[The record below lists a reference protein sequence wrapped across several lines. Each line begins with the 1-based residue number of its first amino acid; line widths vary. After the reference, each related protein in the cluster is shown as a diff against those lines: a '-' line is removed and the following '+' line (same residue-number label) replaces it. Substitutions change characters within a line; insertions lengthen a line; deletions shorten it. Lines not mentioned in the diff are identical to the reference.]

1 MPYAIVRIA
10 KLKQVN
16 IAGSGMHVSR
26 GRNTPN
32 ANASMFEENQTLI
45 YYDDRHLPLKEVV
58 DQKIHS
64 VPQKRKIRTDAVH
77 CVEILLTASPE
88 YFRPNDPGKYGDYQ
102 ADKLADWKKATIDW
116 LKQEYGDKI
125 VRAELHLDE
134 ATPHIHAY
142 LVPTDENGQLNCKKI
157 FGGRAKMFA
166 FQDSYAAATQHL
178 GLERGVKNSRAEHTT
193 VKDYYSVVNSASQE
207 LDLNDLCA
215 VQARAVAY
223 AQMQKDHQELER
235 RLKYVADQRDL
246 LSKRLEKTQ
255 EALKVQSQVNRSL
268 SMPEPLISLARVACE
283 LRLSPGAFDKQR
295 KPIDLVMENQ
305 NTDLIGAAYWLNEKF
320 GAAATIGLVNEQVN
334 QLVTEQLPGEFI
346 PPQPERDKWD
356 EVKDNLTKA
365 RQLPTKLVE
374 RLHSEGL
381 IYADKEG
388 RLICLQRDF
397 EERVTG
403 ATAIDL
409 GLDELE
415 NGSKLTRSVMTI
427 DGSKLTGGWCYFQA
441 PRQGNI
447 DLVVVLEDVLEAMA
461 YATLKAEERNMLFL
475 VGHEGGWMPGEQLER
490 VDVVVATRAELSN
503 LPGQVEYELPE
514 SESWGE
520 ELQVYLTG
528 AMELEEVEQSN
539 ELEVLSESI
548 AVVVTIDPNYVD
560 QEEEEEER
568 HQYRGLSM

>member
-1 MPYAIVRIA
+1 MPYAVARIA
-10 KLKQVN
+10 KLKQAN
-16 IAGSGMHVSR
+16 LGGSGMHVSR
-26 GRNTPN
+26 SRETPN
-32 ANASMFEENQTLI
+32 ADLSKLKDNQTLI
-45 YYDDRHLPLKEVV
+45 HNDDLDLPLSEIVHN
-58 DQKIHS
+58 KIHA
-64 VPQKRKIRTDAVH
+64 VEQRRKIRLDAVYA
-77 CVEILLTASPE
+77 VEILLTASPE
-88 YFRPNDPGKYGDYQ
+88 YFRPNDPSKYGDYQ
-102 ADKLADWKKATIDW
+102 VGKLDAWAKASQDW
-116 LKQEYGDKI
+116 LQREYGDRI

-207 LDLNDLCA
+207 LDLNDISV

-255 EALKVQSQVNRSL
+255 KELKVQSQVNRSL
-268 SMPEPLISLARVACE
+268 DTPEAPIPLARVACE
-283 LRLSPGAFDKQR
+283 LGLPPGEFDKGM
-295 KPIDLVMENQ
+295 KPLDLVMETRS
-305 NTDLIGAAYWLNEKF
+305 TDLIGAAYWLNEKF
-320 GAAATIGLVNEQVN
+320 GSPATIQLVNERVHQI
-334 QLVTEQLPGEFI
+334 VTEQLPDGFI
-346 PPQPERDKWD
+346 PPRPERGKWG
-356 EVKDNLTKA
+356 EVKDNLTRV

-374 RLHSEGL
+374 RLHDEGL
-381 IYADKEG
+381 IYADEEA
-388 RLICLQRDF
+388 RLICLYRDF

-403 ATAIDL
+403 AVAIDL
-409 GLDELE
+409 GLDEL
-415 NGSKLTRSVMTI
+415 GSDSKPIRKSMTI

-441 PRQGNI
+441 PRQGAI

-461 YATLKAEERNMLFL
+461 YATLKAEERNTLFL

-514 SESWGE
+514 SGSWGE

-528 AMELEEVEQSN
+528 AMELEEIDLSG
-539 ELEVLSESI
+539 ELEVLSQSVSVPI
-548 AVVVTIDPNYVD
+548 TIDPNYVEE
-560 QEEEEEER
+560 EEEEEER

>member
-1 MPYAIVRIA
+1 MPYAVARIA
-10 KLKQVN
+10 KLKQAN
-16 IAGSGMHVSR
+16 LGGSGMHVSR
-26 GRNTPN
+26 SRETPN
-32 ANASMFEENQTLI
+32 ADLSKLKDNHTLI
-45 YYDDRHLPLKEVV
+45 HNDDLDLALSEIVHN
-58 DQKIHS
+58 KIHS
-64 VPQKRKIRTDAVH
+64 VEQRRKIRPDAVYA
-77 CVEILLTASPE
+77 VEILLTASPE
-88 YFRPNDPGKYGDYQ
+88 YFRPNDPSKYGDYQ
-102 ADKLADWKKATIDW
+102 VGKLDAWAKTSKDW
-116 LKQEYGDKI
+116 LQREYGDRI

-193 VKDYYSVVNSASQE
+193 VKDYYSVVNAASQE
-207 LDLNDLCA
+207 LDLNDISV

-246 LSKRLEKTQ
+246 LSKKLEQTQ
-255 EALKVQSQVNRSL
+255 EALKVQSQVNQSL

-283 LRLSPGAFDKQR
+283 LRLSPGAFNKQM
-295 KPIDLVMENQ
+295 KPLDLVLENQ
-305 NTDLIGAAYWLNEKF
+305 NTDLIGAAYWLTERF
-320 GAAATIGLVNEQVN
+320 GAAATMQLVNERVR
-334 QLVTEQLPGEFI
+334 QLVTEQIPSQFI
-346 PPQPERDKWD
+346 PPRPERGKWG

-374 RLHSEGL
+374 RLHDEGL
-381 IYADKEG
+381 IYADREG
-388 RLICLQRDF
+388 RLICLYRDF

-403 ATAIDL
+403 AVAIDL
-409 GLDELE
+409 GVDVG
-415 NGSKLTRSVMTI
+415 NDSKLIRQSMTI

-461 YATLKAEERNMLFL
+461 YATLKAEGRNTLFL
-475 VGHEGGWMPGEQLER
+475 VGHEGGWMPGDELER

-514 SESWGE
+514 SGSWGE

-528 AMELEEVEQSN
+528 AMELEKSG
-539 ELEVLSESI
+539 ELEVSSESI
-548 AVVVTIDPNYVD
+548 AVAVTIDPNYM
-560 QEEEEEER
+560 EEEKEER
-568 HQYRGLSM
+568 HQDRGLSM

>member
-45 YYDDRHLPLKEVV
+45 YYDDRHTPLKEVV
-58 DQKIHS
+58 HQKIHS

-88 YFRPNDPGKYGDYQ
+88 YFRPDDPSKYGDYQ
-102 ADKLADWKKATIDW
+102 ADKLADWTAATVEW

-166 FQDSYAAATQHL
+166 FQDSYAAATKHL
-178 GLERGVKNSRAEHTT
+178 GLERGVRNSQAEHTT
-193 VKDYYSVVNSASQE
+193 VKDYYSVVNAASQE
-207 LDLNDLCA
+207 LDINDLSA

-223 AQMQKDHQELER
+223 AQMQKDYQELER

-246 LSKRLEKTQ
+246 LSKKLEQTQ

-268 SMPEPLISLARVACE
+268 NTPESLVSLARVACE
-283 LRLSPGAFDKQR
+283 LRLSPGAFNKQM

-305 NTDLIGAAYWLNEKF
+305 NTDLIGAAYWLTERF
-320 GAAATIGLVNEQVN
+320 GTAATMQLVNERVH
-334 QLVTEQLPGEFI
+334 QLVTEQIPSQFI
-346 PPQPERDKWD
+346 PPRPERDRWD

-365 RQLPTKLVE
+365 KQLPTKLVE
-374 RLHSEGL
+374 RLHNEGL
-381 IYADKEG
+381 IYADEEG
-388 RLICLQRDF
+388 KLICLYRDF

-403 ATAIDL
+403 AVAIDL
-409 GLDELE
+409 GLDEL
-415 NGSKLTRSVMTI
+415 GSDSKPIRQSMTI

-461 YATLKAEERNMLFL
+461 YATLKAEERNTLLL
-475 VGHEGGWMPGEQLER
+475 VGHEGGWMPGDELER

-503 LPGQVEYELPE
+503 LLGQVEYELPE
-514 SESWGE
+514 SGSWGE
-520 ELQVYLTG
+520 DLQVYLTG
-528 AMELEEVEQSN
+528 AMELSG
-539 ELEVLSESI
+539 ELEVSSESI
-548 AVVVTIDPNYVD
+548 AVAVTIDRNYVD
-560 QEEEEEER
+560 QEEEEEEEP

>member
-58 DQKIHS
+58 HQKIQS

-88 YFRPNDPGKYGDYQ
+88 YFRPDDPSKYGDYQ
-102 ADKLADWKKATIDW
+102 ADKLTDWTAATVEW
-116 LKQEYGDKI
+116 LKREYGDKI

-193 VKDYYSVVNSASQE
+193 VKDYYSVVNAASQE
-207 LDLNDLCA
+207 LDLNDISV

-235 RLKYVADQRDL
+235 RLKYVADQRDK
-246 LSKRLEKTQ
+246 LSQRLEQTQ
-255 EALKVQSQVNRSL
+255 EELKVQSQVNRSL

-283 LRLSPGAFDKQR
+283 LRLSPGEFDKQR
-295 KPIDLVMENQ
+295 KPIDLVMETRS
-305 NTDLIGAAYWLNEKF
+305 TDLVGAAYWLNEKF

-346 PPQPERDKWD
+346 PPQPERDKWG

-374 RLHSEGL
+374 RLHDEGL
-381 IYADKEG
+381 IYADEGG
-388 RLICLQRDF
+388 RLICLYRDF

-403 ATAIDL
+403 AVAIDL
-409 GLDELE
+409 GVDEL
-415 NGSKLTRSVMTI
+415 GSDSKLIRQSMTI

-461 YATLKAEERNMLFL
+461 YATLKAEERNTLFL

-490 VDVVVATRAELSN
+490 VDVVVATKAELSN
-503 LPGQVEYELPE
+503 LPGQVEYKLPE

-520 ELQVYLTG
+520 DLQVYLAG
-528 AMELEEVEQSN
+528 AMDLSG
-539 ELEVLSESI
+539 ELEVSSESI
-548 AVVVTIDPNYVD
+548 AVPVTINPNYVD
-560 QEEEEEER
+560 QEEEEEEEER